1 MQEDVRYTGPVFRR
15 LCLFALLASS
25 LHAAGVSGIWTGQLK
40 EADRDPQDLS
50 FRFTEAS
57 GSISG
62 KMYGDN
68 ESTPLTDLKIEGDRI
83 SFTVTTELNGQVNK
97 FTFTGVIRENEIELR
112 RERESSSK
120 GKGKDEKPGPMLVLR
135 RIA

>member
-1 MQEDVRYTGPVFRR
+1 MFRR

-25 LHAAGVSGIWTGQLK
+25 LHAAGVAGIWTGQLT
-40 EADRDPQDLS
+40 EPNRDPQDFS
-50 FRFTEAS
+50 FRFAEAS
-57 GSISG
+57 GGVSG

-68 ESTPLTDLKIEGDRI
+68 ESNPLKDLKIEGDRI
-83 SFTVTTELNGQVNK
+83 TFTVTTELNGQVNK
-97 FTFTGVIRENEIELR
+97 FTFRGIIRGNEIELT

-120 GKGKDEKPGPMLVLR
+120 EKDEKPGPTLVLR